1 MPIKFLSRPT
11 IFFFAILSILALF
24 LPLNF
29 IILEPGP
36 TSNLL
41 SAKLTILG
49 QKLNTFD
56 KGALYSTTVY
66 VTSPG
71 ERPNGLNVLSA
82 WIDGDRAV
90 LPTAALYRRGEKPQD
105 ATDREVKAMAI
116 SKVDAGLAAKKFLNE
131 NSQYPMPTWHGA
143 DVQIDMKKVG
153 GSSAGLAFALAIIAK
168 SADADLIKG
177 RKIAVTGTI
186 SGSGAV
192 GAIGGVDQKILGAKK
207 SGAEIFIAPRVN
219 CPEISKHP
227 KGISILVVR
236 NLAEAVR
243 ALKNPLHLPQ
253 PEIERVFAC
262 PRK

>member
-1 MPIKFLSRPT
+1 M
-11 IFFFAILSILALF
+11 LF
-24 LPLNF
+24 R
-29 IILEPGP
+29 
-36 TSNLL
+36 S
-41 SAKLTILG
+41 
-49 QKLNTFD
+49 
-56 KGALYSTTVY
+56 
-66 VTSPG
+66 
-71 ERPNGLNVLSA
+71 
-82 WIDGDRAV
+82 
-90 LPTAALYRRGEKPQD
+90 
-105 ATDREVKAMAI
+105 
-116 SKVDAGLAAKKFLNE
+116 
-131 NSQYPMPTWHGA
+131 
-143 DVQIDMKKVG
+143 
-153 GSSAGLAFALAIIAK
+153 ALAIIAK